1 MNMEWT
7 WDLSLWCQSR
17 RGEGSGATG
26 RRPDLR
32 SWPLGRRSG
41 CFPKQSPIL
50 RPGHV
55 YCSGRDC
62 CSRKKKE
69 TPTNEDSTRLFDP
82 SCLKQL
88 EIPPVWANSN
98 ATVDVVTYAMK
109 WCKPATRRVVW
120 SGPYGEEFAPDKSA
134 SATTRQ
140 SLSRTT

>member
-1 MNMEWT
+1 MEWT

-17 RGEGSGATG
+17 RGEGSEATG
-26 RRPDLR
+26 RRSLSDLGPWNGAR
-32 SWPLGRRSG
+32 VASQ
-41 CFPKQSPIL
+41 QSPIL

-55 YCSGRDC
+55 YCSRRDC